1 MFKIKA
7 IRTTDEAQSLASAKT
22 AEKIARAT
30 LLCHLQL
37 QLVKDYRICVKKHG
51 AAPFTVEGV
60 MASYR
65 KLSFSD
71 LLAIQKRIN

>member
-30 LLCHLQL
+30 LLCRLQL
-37 QLVKDYRICVKKHG
+37 QLLKDYRTCVAKHG
-51 AAPFTVEGV
+51 AAPFTVTGV

-65 KLSFSD
+65 ELPLAD
-71 LLAIQKRIN
+71 LLALQR